1 MLEARIT
8 RITRMKETGR
18 CDVFI
23 RVIRVIRGLLRPFLQ
38 PLLGCGRE
46 PALGD
51 DELPMTGLGR
61 WPAGL
66 RAVDLVVA

>member
-1 MLEARIT
+1 
-8 RITRMKETGR
+8 MKETGR

-51 DELPMTGLGR
+51 DELLGR